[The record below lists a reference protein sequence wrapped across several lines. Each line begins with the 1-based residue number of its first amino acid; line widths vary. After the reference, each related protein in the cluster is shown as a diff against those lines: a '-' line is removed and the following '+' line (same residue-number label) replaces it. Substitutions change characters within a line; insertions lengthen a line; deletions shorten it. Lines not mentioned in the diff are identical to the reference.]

1 MKRFDAFI
9 GGSYESRAVNADC
22 ERTINCYVEELQSK
36 NATSPRT
43 LLPTPGVE
51 VITTVT
57 ADNPGRAHFAINGRE
72 FAVIGGA
79 FYEFG
84 LDGTVLNSSANDLQ
98 GPLATPSLINT
109 SLPATISCNGD
120 GGGELFITAG
130 GNGYTF
136 NLTTPPAS
144 TVPAMVV
151 ALEGVAQFGAHL
163 DGYFFVLDTVHSK
176 LYVSDLYDGTTW
188 DVGGTFA
195 QRSLGADKWKSMKVA
210 GRAVWLFGG
219 QTTEVWWNTGD
230 RFPLSPLANQ
240 LIGYGIAA
248 PFSAETVGND
258 ICWLSTNRDGK
269 VCVMKASGLQPEV
282 ISTYPL
288 DRAMQSYRSL
298 TNAVSDAYSDSG
310 HTFFMLNFDN
320 DDITWCWDSLT
331 GLWHERG
338 TWLPEEHRYTSWRPR
353 FYANVFGEHRM
364 LDSANG
370 NLYRMS
376 SDLSRDVDGRQIRS
390 ARRAPAIV
398 DGTSRVFYPAFAL
411 DIEGNAVDQGHV
423 SFSMEAVIAAI
434 SGVVE
439 DEGGTPVDGADV
451 TVTIDGEEWP
461 EEIITDENGEYVILG
476 APAGEIV
483 VTAHGYAEDGETPLC
498 GTASGTHAPPTP
510 TVIPI
515 VLTSPNIQNFCAIYQ
530 ELGLGFE
537 VTLRSLVPIY
547 CDQNLVYLWELW
559 DNEMG
564 SGAPLFTSN
573 EKEAYF
579 DLEQTGASWGRLTVT
594 DSISGWQSLSDIIDI
609 TDELYQCPP
618 E

>member
-22 ERTINCYVEELQSK
+22 ERTINCFVEDLQSK

-84 LDGTVLNSSANDLQ
+84 LDGTVLNSSANDLT
-98 GPLATPSLINT
+98 GPLATPTLINT

-120 GGGELFITAG
+120 GGGQLFITAG
-130 GNGYTF
+130 GNGYIYDLNTH
-136 NLTTPPAS
+136 PS
-144 TVPAMVV
+144 VTVPVFIN
-151 ALEGVAQFGAHL
+151 ALEGIAQFGAHL
-163 DGYFFVLDTVHSK
+163 DGYFVALDTVNSK
-176 LYVSDLYDGTTW
+176 LYVSALYDGLTW

-195 QRSLGADKWKSMKVA
+195 QRSLGPDKWKSMKVA
-210 GRAVWLFGG
+210 GRAVWLFGE
-219 QTTEVWWNTGD
+219 QTTEVWYNTGD

-248 PFSAETVGND
+248 PFSAETVGSD
-258 ICWLSTNRDGK
+258 ICWLSINRDGK
-269 VCVMKASGLQPEV
+269 VCVMKASGMQPEV

-288 DRAMQSYRSL
+288 DMAMQSYRSL
-298 TNAVSDAYSDSG
+298 TNAVSDAYSDAG

-320 DDITWCWDSLT
+320 DNITWCWDSIT

-353 FYANVFGEHRM
+353 FYAYAFGEHRM

-376 SDLSRDVDGRQIRS
+376 SDLTRDVDGRQIRS
-390 ARRAPAIV
+390 ARRAPAIM

-411 DIEGNAVDQGHV
+411 DIEGSAVDQGHV
-423 SFSMEAVIAAI
+423 SFTMVAERSFI
-434 SGVVE
+434 SGTVTDDGGDVVE
-439 DEGGTPVDGADV
+439 GGE
-451 TVTIDGEEWP
+451 VTITVDDVPWE
-461 EEIITDENGEYVILG
+461 EEITTDEEGHFEVHDLPTGTVVIS
-476 APAGEIV
+476 V
-483 VTAHGYAEDGETPLC
+483 HSYDGITPLC
-498 GTASGTHAPPTP
+498 GSVTIDNDPALDVETDILIAPWE
-510 TVIPI
+510 
-515 VLTSPNIQNFCAIYQ
+515 PNWCVDDEEDGPNFN
-530 ELGLGFE
+530 
-537 VTLRSLVPIY
+537 VTLTPLIDVACTQSIE
-547 CDQNLVYLWELW
+547 YLWTVWNNATSE
-559 DNEMG
+559 E
-564 SGAPLFTSN
+564 APWNTYTDASPAFVMTNSEHEGGHAKLRIT
-573 EKEAYF
+573 
-579 DLEQTGASWGRLTVT
+579 DTVTGWTHTTGAFTFAET
-594 DSISGWQSLSDIIDI
+594 
-609 TDELYQCPP
+609 QC
-618 E
+618 